1 MKTKLPGPLI
11 FGALAFGLAM
21 AAGCKVPKLQVSYNE
36 LIRQQYANLL
46 AEESAGLH
54 QEPAALPDSAGCL
67 HIYEA
72 YFPYCS
78 QVKQEEFV
86 LEKTLA
92 FDFLC
97 QDTIAGYQRFS
108 LIEITQH
115 KVLVKQE
122 RVLFISFAQTQ
133 NHIAERIERLGLLTG
148 DAQDTLQV
156 RGAVTL
162 YSGRYENDSTILF
175 NSRYIYTT
183 PPKINLFSRE
193 GRLKKAT
200 SLTLRMVLA
209 KEKTRGKES
218 VVLKR
223 IINYGRNE
231 LSDSKPLVFDLPK
244 LLQTRE
250 LKLPFFFAECRA
262 KSRSL

>member
-1 MKTKLPGPLI
+1 MKNKPLCPLLY
-11 FGALAFGLAM
+11 GALAVCLALV
-21 AAGCKVPKLQVSYNE
+21 AGCKVPKLQVSYND
-36 LIRQQYANLL
+36 LIRQQYARMLEEETAAQNPVVRAL
-46 AEESAGLH
+46 A
-54 QEPAALPDSAGCL
+54 DSTGCL

-78 QVKQEEFV
+78 QVKQEEFI

-92 FDFLC
+92 FDFKC

-115 KVLVKQE
+115 KVLEKHE

-148 DAQDTLQV
+148 DARDTLQV

-162 YSGRYENDSTILF
+162 YSGRYENDTTILF
-175 NSRYIYTT
+175 DKRYIYTT

-193 GRLKKAT
+193 GRLKKSTA
-200 SLTLRMVLA
+200 LTLRMVLA
-209 KEKTRGKES
+209 KDKTRGKEN

-231 LSDSKPLVFDLPK
+231 LSDSKPLVFELPA

-250 LKLPFFFAECRA
+250 LKLPYFFAECRA
-262 KSRSL
+262 KRPLQ